1 MQCISYVIQS
11 KHALTKIGTTLGPHT
26 YVRSSSRFDFS
37 HEVGKKKVYPV
48 TYFRFETFITCI
60 SQKATN

>member
-48 TYFRFETFITCI
+48 LDLKH
-60 SQKATN
+60 S